1 MKRFLGI
8 LVILFVVLG
17 AQAQG
22 DEKYGDTPEKQLLC
36 KESLSIYKN
45 FMNQKNYK
53 DAYPAWTEA
62 CKQCPPKASQSLYID
77 GAKLLKKEIKGTT
90 EERKKVLVDSLIA
103 VYDQRM
109 ELFPSTSR
117 SPNNRCKIL
126 GYKAGDT
133 QKYLKDQIAEAN
145 AMYKESFECLGIKSS
160 AATISGYYLTSYNLL
175 RNTKG
180 EEANDLRSNMLTEYL
195 AIQEVAEHNIN
206 NGTKE
211 RTIEGYKKAKANID
225 EIFVIIAECDS
236 MVPTFER
243 KVNADPENMDLMKKA
258 LKLMNT
264 KDCTESNFYLTMAEK
279 VHKAEPSAES
289 AYAVGIGYL
298 KKSEYS
304 KSMGYMEEAVKLCE
318 DCPDK
323 EKYLLRSGQVAT
335 ILKQSSTARSYANK
349 VLQISKNSGEAIML
363 IGDAI
368 VAGAG
373 KCDDGGIG
381 KRAMYWLAVDYYAR
395 AKREDPSV
403 ADKAQKKINT
413 YSAQFPSTEDCFK
426 FGLSKGDSFK
436 TCTGE
441 STTVRPI

>member
-1 MKRFLGI
+1 MKRFSGL
-8 LVILFVVLG
+8 LVMVFTVLG
-17 AQAQG
+17 AHAQG
-22 DEKYGDTPEKQLLC
+22 DEKYGDTPEQQLLC

-45 FMNQKNYK
+45 FMKQKNYK

-62 CKQCPPKASQSLYID
+62 CKQCPPKASQTLYSD
-77 GAKLLKKEIKGTT
+77 GAKLLKNEIKSA
-90 EERKKVLVDSLIA
+90 EADKKKVLVDSLMM

-117 SPNNRCKIL
+117 SPNNRCKVL

-145 AMYKESFECLGIKSS
+145 SMYKESFECLGNKSS
-160 AATISGYYLTSYNLL
+160 AATISGYYLTSYKLL
-175 RNTKG
+175 QKAEG
-180 EEANDLRSNMLTEYL
+180 DAADDLRSDMLTEYL
-195 AIQEVAEHNIN
+195 TIQEVADYNIA

-211 RTIEGYKKAKANID
+211 KTIEGYKKAKANID
-225 EIFVIIAECDS
+225 EIFVIIAECES
-236 MVPTFER
+236 MVPTFEK

-264 KDCTESNFYLTMAEK
+264 KDCTESDFYLMVAEK
-279 VHKAEPSAES
+279 VHQAEPSAES
-289 AYAVGIGYL
+289 AYAVGMGYL

-304 KSMGYMEEAVKLCE
+304 QSMGYMVEAVKLCE

-323 EKYLLRSGQVAT
+323 EKYLLRTGQVAT
-335 ILKQSSTARSYANK
+335 ILKQSSKARSYANK
-349 VLQISKNSGEAIML
+349 VLQINPNSGGAIML

-373 KCDDGGIG
+373 QCDDGGIG
-381 KRAMYWLAVDYYAR
+381 KRAMYWLAVDYYAK
-395 AKREDPSV
+395 AKRVDSTV
-403 ADKAQKKINT
+403 TDKAQKKINT

-426 FGLSKGDSFK
+426 FGLSKGDSFT
-436 TCTGE
+436 TCIGE